1 MCGLLYG
8 LHPSFLIGG
17 TAQTPASVRD
27 TVKPL
32 FAVTDQIRAA
42 ATCGFIGAFYIQV
55 KKSVCKDFVGAL
67 TNIALCTFL
76 IGILNFAVIVCS
88 TMLSKRMPNPLSD
101 NPEFG
106 LEHLG
111 IGGGG
116 GGGGGGIDGRTVEA
130 SIEMGAFT
138 TISPKRAH

>member
-1 MCGLLYG
+1 M
-8 LHPSFLIGG
+8 F
-17 TAQTPASVRD
+17 TASDTGPQSPASVRD
-27 TVKPL
+27 TVQPL

-42 ATCGFIGAFYIQV
+42 ATCGFIGAFYISV

-67 TNIALCTFL
+67 TMIALCTFA

-101 NPEFG
+101 NPDFA

-116 GGGGGGIDGRTVEA
+116 GSDGRTVDA

-138 TISPKRAH
+138 PISPKRAR